1 MLTHL
6 ATRNRLIMIMAKHI
20 GNRLNL
26 DYYKII
32 IPITLLLGL
41 GFIMPFLT
49 NYINRHGLEIH
60 DPILNMRLMI
70 IYFSAAFLT
79 ILVSIYINNPKKIKD
94 EAKYI
99 INTYNFIDGSY
110 NYVMKVYNNHKPKY
124 NYLFKPKYNIGELD
138 DIVASLILINIYKF
152 YYTNIDSYNY
162 EENPIRCISSE
173 SLRQLFKNKEFK
185 EFYSILFFNPKRKD
199 KQSYYDALVVSVLDA
214 VIHELYKKPWFTEY
228 YEENKLNKI
237 IEFIINQWCYVAI
250 QYNINPEYKK

>member
-6 ATRNRLIMIMAKHI
+6 VTRNRLIQIMAKHI

-26 DYYKII
+26 SIYKIA
-32 IPITLLLGL
+32 IPVSTIFLLGA
-41 GFIMPFLT
+41 IMQFLT
-49 NYINRHGLEIH
+49 NIINRGGLEIH
-60 DPILNMRLMI
+60 YPLINFRLMI
-70 IYFSAAFLT
+70 VYFSVAFFT
-79 ILVSIYINNPKKIKD
+79 ILFAIYMNNPDKIKK
-94 EAKYI
+94 EARYI
-99 INTYNFIDGSY
+99 IRTYNFIDGSY
-110 NYVMKVYNNHKPKY
+110 NYVMKVYNDHKPKY